1 MNNENEKIN
10 WKERFKDICIRN
22 LNTPESLDVFHDLL
36 KNVPEYFYHV
46 PASSSGKYHPASSL
60 GEGGLVR
67 HTLSALDFLCRM
79 IECDEDLQSEEM
91 LYKKEEMKLAIMF
104 HDTFKSGSDE
114 EYTKNNSTKFA
125 HPQYAANMV
134 MMTESAGFL
143 KISKNTVANCILSH
157 MGMWN
162 TCKYD
167 NLVLPRPQTKF
178 EKMVHV
184 ADYLASRK
192 EIDIDFNNES
202 SPISK
207 KIPEKF
213 VSSKK

>member
-1 MNNENEKIN
+1 MNDKNEKID

-22 LNTPESLDVFHDLL
+22 LNTPESLAVFYDLL
-36 KNVPEYFYHV
+36 KNVPDYFYYV

-67 HTLSALDFLCRM
+67 HTLSCLDFLCRM

-114 EYTKNNSTKFA
+114 QYVKNNSTKFA
-125 HPQYAANMV
+125 HPQYAAHMV
-134 MMTESAGFL
+134 MMTESAGFV
-143 KISKNTVANCILSH
+143 KISKKTIADCILSH

-162 TCKYD
+162 TSNRD
-167 NLVLPRPQTKF
+167 NIVLPRPRTKF
-178 EKMVHV
+178 EKMVHT

-192 EIDIDFNNES
+192 EIDIDFDNEFSPVSKNNS
-202 SPISK
+202 
-207 KIPEKF
+207 
-213 VSSKK
+213 